1 MSSSREEFR
10 EMQVHQ
16 LASEGAIADALKH
29 VRYKIAILSGKGGVG
44 KTATTVNLGAALQ
57 KAGHRVGIFDADLHG
72 PSVPKMLGI
81 KKQSRLNGAF
91 WLDPVRTESGIKALS
106 VALFWPGDMTPV
118 MWRGQTKS
126 RTIRQL
132 LSAAKWGG
140 LDFLL
145 VDLPPGTGDEP
156 TAILKSIP
164 DLDGV
169 IIVTTPQEVSTLV
182 CSKAIN
188 ASLTLGARVL
198 GLVENMSQYTCR
210 CCGDVVHLFGADKGR
225 NLARMMDV
233 PFLGSIPI
241 DPLFSEAA
249 DAGVPAVHLHPDGI
263 TARSFVAIAET
274 LARGLP
280 PKEVPEAPPEESKPC
295 PGSGHHHHH
304 RDHHAHA
311 HEHPQHAH
319 DEHAHTQ
326 QEHPQHEP
334 EQHDHQ
340 HHEHHHRGGGGRH
353 HRHDP

>member
-1 MSSSREEFR
+1 MDREDFR
-10 EMQVHQ
+10 EMQVQQ

-29 VRYKIAILSGKGGVG
+29 VKYKIAILSGKGGVG

-57 KAGHRVGIFDADLHG
+57 QAGYKVGIFDADLHG

-91 WLDPVRTESGIKALS
+91 WLDPVKTESGIKALS

-188 ASLTLGARVL
+188 ASLTLGARVI
-198 GLVENMSQYTCR
+198 GLIENMSHYTCR
-210 CCGDVVHLFGADKGR
+210 CCGDVVHLFGKDKGQG
-225 NLARMMDV
+225 LARMMDV
-233 PFLGSIPI
+233 PYLGSVPI

-249 DAGVPAVHLHPDGI
+249 DAGVPAVTLHPESL
-263 TARSFVAIAET
+263 TAKAFVEIAGA

-280 PKEVPEAPPEESKPC
+280 PKTVPEAPPEESKPC

-304 RDHHAHA
+304 RDHHDQQHQ
-311 HEHPQHAH
+311 HEHQ
-319 DEHAHTQ
+319 
-326 QEHPQHEP
+326 QHEHK
-334 EQHDHQ
+334 HDHQ
-340 HHEHHHRGGGGRH
+340 HDEHDEHHHGEGGHH